1 MSKIKYSPILSY
13 VLKRIVNFLILSF
26 IVCTINFIL
35 PRCMPGSPLSGI
47 LARMSIEGASVSGGK
62 AIVER
67 YIKEFGLDKD
77 LFTQYICYLRQLL
90 TGNLGVSI
98 MAFPDSV
105 SSLIA
110 EALPWTVGLLA
121 TSTILSWIIGNL
133 LGTFVGFS
141 KKKKINSILIII
153 SLSLN
158 RIPYYLL
165 SIILIYLF
173 AYVFTILPSSGRYGI
188 TVTPGLNL
196 PFIMSAISHSIL
208 PALSIILVSVG
219 AWLISM
225 RSLTVSVLG
234 EDYLLYAEAKGLKK
248 RRIFMRY
255 LFRNTL
261 LPQVTSLSMS
271 LGSIASGSLLLEQ
284 VYDYPGMGS
293 LLFDAFEY
301 RDYNVMHGIFLLTT
315 IGVLGAVTIIDL
327 LYPLIDPRIRYG
339 GK

>member
-1 MSKIKYSPILSY
+1 M
-13 VLKRIVNFLILSF
+13 
-26 IVCTINFIL
+26 
-35 PRCMPGSPLSGI
+35 
-47 LARMSIEGASVSGGK
+47 
-62 AIVER
+62 
-67 YIKEFGLDKD
+67 
-77 LFTQYICYLRQLL
+77 
-90 TGNLGVSI
+90 
-98 MAFPDSV
+98 
-105 SSLIA
+105 
-110 EALPWTVGLLA
+110 
-121 TSTILSWIIGNL
+121 
-133 LGTFVGFS
+133 
-141 KKKKINSILIII
+141 
-153 SLSLN
+153 
-158 RIPYYLL
+158 
-165 SIILIYLF
+165 ILIYLF

-284 VYDYPGMGS
+284 IYDYPGMGS